1 MRIVSLFPGAT
12 ELLWALGL
20 GDQVVG
26 VSEACDFPP
35 EARTRRVVVRV
46 LLDGE
51 LPSAQIDRIVA
62 SSLATGQPLYAVDL
76 EALAALDPDLV
87 VAQGTC
93 AVCAAS
99 EGHPVD
105 LRTVVPRARVL
116 SLQATS
122 LRGVLE
128 DLRRLAKAVGV
139 AERGEQLAQALEAE
153 ISAVAARVQGLPRP
167 RVVGVEWLDPPFTA
181 GHWLPE
187 IVHLAGGQE
196 VLGKAGQPSRRTSWE
211 EIASLDPDVVLLA
224 PCGFSVTT
232 TLRRLGELAPEFWQL
247 RAVREGRAYVLDA
260 HAYTSRPGP
269 RLVEGLRRI
278 AALLHPDRF
287 EASGSS
293 GVQLFPRVV
302 PA

>member
-35 EARTRRVVVRV
+35 EARTRRVVVRA

-62 SSLATGQPLYAVDL
+62 SSLAAGQPLYAVDL

-99 EGHPVD
+99 DRHPVD
-105 LRTVVPRARVL
+105 LRSAVPRTRVL

-122 LRGVLE
+122 LRGVIE
-128 DLRRLAKAVGV
+128 DLRRLAEAAGVG
-139 AERGEQLAQALEAE
+139 ERGERLAQALEAA
-153 ISAVAARVQGLPRP
+153 ISAVAARVQDLPRP
-167 RVVGVEWLDPPFTA
+167 RVVCVEWLDPPFTA

-187 IVHLAGGQE
+187 MVHLAGGQE
-196 VLGKAGQPSRRTSWE
+196 VLGEAGQPSRRTSW
-211 EIASLDPDVVLLA
+211 
-224 PCGFSVTT
+224 
-232 TLRRLGELAPEFWQL
+232 
-247 RAVREGRAYVLDA
+247 
-260 HAYTSRPGP
+260 
-269 RLVEGLRRI
+269 